1 MNEFKVGLLA
11 IATIVAVVYMSLTVT
26 SNQSGFG
33 EYVRYQTLVKDA
45 SGIFPKTPIKIAG
58 INAGRIHKIE
68 LRGNFA
74 LITFEVLKSVKVPSD
89 SMLRIKTVGFLGD
102 KFIEIVVGKNSEP
115 LAEMEFIVAD
125 EGGGMENLLADAGV
139 VMKDVKT
146 LVSTFKEIFAP
157 EDKVS
162 PLKTMM
168 TNLEEISTQLNS
180 AITDNKDRVSQ
191 IMDNI
196 ERLTHS
202 LAEETDRNLR
212 DSSLSKLHGVLET
225 TQVMTRDLQQ
235 MIADIRAGKGT
246 IGQFLVEDQIA
257 DEVKQTLASVNKIV
271 SRVDSLRTEIA
282 VFTGA
287 NTDYGAE
294 TEVELRLHPSPERFY
309 LLGLTTSKFGPEKE
323 TIFTTEQNG
332 ATTSRTEKTQD
343 KDSYRFNVQLGR
355 RLHQWSFR
363 GGLIQSTGGLGVDYE
378 LKSYAAKFSAE
389 AYDYRKDIGINLRF
403 MSEFQIWNVLY
414 GKVAFE
420 DLAEEDR
427 SATFSAGLRFT
438 DEDLKGL
445 IGFFL

>member
-33 EYVRYQTLVKDA
+33 DYVGYQTLIKDA

-58 INAGRIHKIE
+58 INAGRIRNIE

-74 LITFEVLKSVKVPSD
+74 LIEFEVLETIKIPSD
-89 SMLRIKTVGFLGD
+89 SILRIKTVGFLGD
-102 KFIEIVVGKNSEP
+102 KFIEIVVGTNSEP

-125 EGGGMENLLADAGV
+125 EGAGMESLLADAGD
-139 VMKDVKT
+139 VMKDVKK
-146 LVSTFKEIFAP
+146 LVGTFREIFAP
-157 EDKVS
+157 EDQVS

-168 TNLEEISTQLNS
+168 TNLEEISTELNG
-180 AITDNKDRVSQ
+180 AITDNKDRIGQ
-191 IMDNI
+191 IMDNV

-225 TQVMTRDLQQ
+225 TQMMTKDLQL
-235 MIADIRAGKGT
+235 MIADVRAGKGT

-282 VFTGA
+282 VFTGG
-287 NTDYGAE
+287 NTEFGAE
-294 TEVELRLHPSPERFY
+294 TEAELRLHPSPERFY
-309 LLGLTTSKFGPEKE
+309 LLGITTSKFGPERE
-323 TIFTTEQNG
+323 TIYTTEQNG
-332 ATTSRTEKTQD
+332 TTSSRTEKIQD

-355 RLHQWSFR
+355 RIHQWSFR
-363 GGLIQSTGGLGVDYE
+363 GGLIQSTGGFGVDYE

-389 AYDYRKDIGINLRF
+389 AYDYRKDIGINLRL

-414 GKVAFE
+414 GKVALE
-420 DLAEEDR
+420 DVAQDDR

-438 DEDLKGL
+438 DEDIKGL
-445 IGFFL
+445 VGFFL